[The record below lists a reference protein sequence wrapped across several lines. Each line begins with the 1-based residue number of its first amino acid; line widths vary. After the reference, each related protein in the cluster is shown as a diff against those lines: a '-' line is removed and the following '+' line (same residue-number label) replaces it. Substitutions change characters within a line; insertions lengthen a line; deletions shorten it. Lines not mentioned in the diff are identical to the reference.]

1 MQAWVSLSDLYLP
14 PHRTLYCT
22 DTIGEGFFLLAMT
35 ILSIIYLIC
44 ALRTNF
50 VFVVI
55 FATLVPALL
64 CLLGAFWAWADDYTG
79 NTLLAQRLCVVGS
92 VMQHR
97 ST

>member
-1 MQAWVSLSDLYLP
+1 MLAWVSLSDLYVSSSP
-14 PHRTLYCT
+14 PLEGT
-22 DTIGEGFFLLAMT
+22 DIYGEGFFLLAMT

-44 ALRTNF
+44 ALRTNV

-79 NTLLAQRLCVVGS
+79 NTLLAQRLCVVS
-92 VMQHR
+92 CLI
-97 ST
+97 

>member
-1 MQAWVSLSDLYLP
+1 
-14 PHRTLYCT
+14 
-22 DTIGEGFFLLAMT
+22 MT

-44 ALRTNF
+44 ALRTNV

-92 VMQHR
+92 VIQHP